1 MDIDQRCSV
10 LETAGPFAL
19 LGRHEQEELA
29 SHMTESF
36 LRTGD
41 TVFEQGQMGDAF
53 FVVASG
59 RARVVA
65 KDSANREV
73 SLALLKRGDHFGEVA
88 LLLDVPR
95 SSTVRAADDLVLL
108 RLDRRDFLNLLAD
121 HPDLR
126 VALER
131 YLQEFAIRDFLKR
144 FTALGAVPAPL
155 LRQILEQLSEL
166 SVAAGTIIFRE

>member
-10 LETAGPFAL
+10 SETAGPFAL

-29 SHMTESF
+29 SHMTECF

-41 TVFEQGQMGDAF
+41 TVFEQGQAGDAF
-53 FVVASG
+53 FVVVSG

-73 SLALLKRGDHFGEVA
+73 SLAVLKRGDHFGELA

-95 SSTVRAADDLVLL
+95 SSTVRAAEDLVLL
-108 RLDRRDFLNLLAD
+108 RLDRNDFGNFVAE
-121 HPDLR
+121 HPDAR

-131 YLQEFAIRDFLKR
+131 YLREFTIRDFLKR
-144 FTALGAVPAPL
+144 
-155 LRQILEQLSEL
+155 
-166 SVAAGTIIFRE
+166 